1 MEVYDIK
8 LVYRKGGLPL
18 LRNFYVLTDV
28 TFLHLNKIE
37 MMYERLIVNIEVH
50 QGSPLTFTH
59 DLPYIA
65 SILFTHVKKLCNH
78 GNPLLEQI
86 YYMNIFKN
94 SNFLLSLLFIKHTCS
109 NIF

>member
-1 MEVYDIK
+1 
-8 LVYRKGGLPL
+8 
-18 LRNFYVLTDV
+18 
-28 TFLHLNKIE
+28 
-37 MMYERLIVNIEVH
+37 MMYERLIENIEVH
-50 QGSPLTFTH
+50 RGSPLTFTQ